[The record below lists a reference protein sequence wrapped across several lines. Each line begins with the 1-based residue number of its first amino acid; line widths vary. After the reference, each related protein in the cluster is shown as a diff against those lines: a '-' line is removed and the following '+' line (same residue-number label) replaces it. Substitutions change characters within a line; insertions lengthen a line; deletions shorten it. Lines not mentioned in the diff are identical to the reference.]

1 MDKVINPETGRTIST
16 QGSLYKKLV
25 KEGKIKPVTTVKT
38 AKKLTL
44 TEIQNLAKDKKIFIV
59 VLWAE
64 WCGFCNEL
72 KQQISFKDKD
82 YIIFRESKTIDN
94 NLTNYY
100 PRILYYKNGKKQED
114 LDSDELLDFLN

>member
-25 KEGKIKPVTTVKT
+25 KEGKIKPVKTVKT

-82 YIIFRESKTIDN
+82 YIIFRESKNIDN